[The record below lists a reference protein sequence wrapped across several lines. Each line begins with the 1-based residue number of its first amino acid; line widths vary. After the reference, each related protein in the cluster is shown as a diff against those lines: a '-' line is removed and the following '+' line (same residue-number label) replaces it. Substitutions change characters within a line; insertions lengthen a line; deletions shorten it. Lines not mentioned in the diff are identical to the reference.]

1 MGYWGASS
9 EGIQPRKSFQ
19 PPFEKTWKG
28 SMFKPYRVRWTY
40 ILIGVCAF
48 VYLLQNVAANWNGW
62 GYLAFFPAFAF
73 QYPWM
78 FVTSIFL
85 HASIDHIL
93 FNMIALFFFGTYLER
108 MVGSRLFL
116 LVFFIAG
123 IVGNFGYML
132 TAPGSTVPAIGASGA
147 IYGVIGMLAVLTP
160 MTMVYVYFI
169 VPMPM
174 VVFAAVYAVLDF
186 VGLFTPSDIA
196 HGAHIAGLAVGILL
210 ALYLRQRYRVVI
222 T

>member
-1 MGYWGASS
+1 MYW
-9 EGIQPRKSFQ
+9 
-19 PPFEKTWKG
+19 PF
-28 SMFKPYRVRWTY
+28 RVRWTFVLIGICVVVY
-40 ILIGVCAF
+40 IL
-48 VYLLQNVAANWNGW
+48 QNIAADWGGW
-62 GYLAFFPAFAF
+62 AYFAFFPAYAF

-108 MVGSRLFL
+108 MVGPRLFL
-116 LVFFIAG
+116 VIFFIAG

-132 TAPGSTVPAIGASGA
+132 TAPGSMVPAIGASGA
-147 IYGVIGMLAVLTP
+147 IYGIVGTLAVLTP
-160 MTMVYVYFI
+160 MTLVYVYFI

-174 VVFAAVYAVLDF
+174 VVFAALYAVLDF
-186 VGLFTPSDIA
+186 VGLFAPSDIA
-196 HGAHIAGLAVGILL
+196 HGAHIGGLLVGVAFGI
-210 ALYLRQRYRVVI
+210 YMRQRYRVVI